1 MSDDSEIGDRHLQLA
16 DGLSDTLESDSQFVR
31 IVVADDWGG
40 SRAGQLLVTCLV
52 NLLCRQVGLVS
63 HLEVVAHPAAGAVR
77 LPNGQAAGAF
87 PNCLETLVRWAVG
100 DKVSISTSET
110 RQQADHLILIGS
122 AATSKPLFARRQV
135 ITVIADGWCTWVGEP
150 KNAPHHTSPK
160 SRCPIGPF
168 LGAALAA
175 GEVFKR
181 TRGITRGKFLSSAGY
196 SLWSGNSQEDWSM
209 LEQGPEVS
217 GLRLDPIHV
226 FGLGAVGNG
235 LAYLMQ
241 NMELDHGYF
250 VLVDDDSFDS
260 TNLNRCFLAGAE
272 NVTQRKVDVVSSALR
287 AYGIETYPFHGTVR
301 EYVSDSRQD
310 LRSDIAEQVD
320 NSVFEVVASCVDK
333 GTSRQD
339 IQALQPRLL
348 MGGSTSDLSARTNW
362 YSCRPGAACLAC
374 FNPKERDGEKIRS
387 LETRLRLMANEER
400 RRFLAEQGLNVEA
413 IEEFLA
419 NPQCG
424 SIGEAA
430 LNDFATRAPAQFSVG
445 FVSLAAAL
453 LLGAALLK
461 HTVLKSPFH
470 YSEMS
475 VLNFLNGGR
484 ADANFGSD
492 DKCEWKCQERLLRR
506 AMRSAN

>member
-1 MSDDSEIGDRHLQLA
+1 
-16 DGLSDTLESDSQFVR
+16 
-31 IVVADDWGG
+31 
-40 SRAGQLLVTCLV
+40 
-52 NLLCRQVGLVS
+52 
-63 HLEVVAHPAAGAVR
+63 
-77 LPNGQAAGAF
+77 
-87 PNCLETLVRWAVG
+87 
-100 DKVSISTSET
+100 
-110 RQQADHLILIGS
+110 
-122 AATSKPLFARRQV
+122 
-135 ITVIADGWCTWVGEP
+135 
-150 KNAPHHTSPK
+150 
-160 SRCPIGPF
+160 
-168 LGAALAA
+168 
-175 GEVFKR
+175 
-181 TRGITRGKFLSSAGY
+181 
-196 SLWSGNSQEDWSM
+196 M

-250 VLVDDDSFDS
+250 ILVDDDSFDS

-272 NVTQRKVDVVSSALR
+272 NVTQRKVGVVSSALR
-287 AYGIETYPFHGTVR
+287 AFGIETYPFHGTVR

-310 LRSDIAEQVD
+310 LRSDVADQVD
-320 NSVFEVVASCVDK
+320 NSVFEIVASCVDK

-348 MGGSTSDLSARTNW
+348 MGGSTLDLSARTNW
-362 YSCRPGAACLAC
+362 YSFRPGAACLAC
-374 FNPKERDGEKIRS
+374 FNPRERDGEKIRS
-387 LETRLRLMANEER
+387 LDAQLRLMANEER
-400 RRFLAEQGLNVEA
+400 RRFLVEQGLNFEA
-413 IEEFLA
+413 IEEFLV

-470 YSEMS
+470 YSEIS
-475 VLNFLNGGR
+475 ILNFLNGGR
-484 ADANFGSD
+484 ADENLGSD
-492 DKCEWKCQERLLRR
+492 DKCEWKCQERLRR